1 MNKETVTAV
10 FNMTKRNIVKDIEIP
25 LYITANE
32 LVAALNEAYDLKI
45 DTSNVKNCYLKAEKP
60 IALLRGNKTLAEF
73 GVRNGTVIYFTE

>member
-1 MNKETVTAV
+1 MDKETVTTV

-32 LVAALNEAYDLKI
+32 LVVALNEAYDLKI

-73 GVRNGTVIYFTE
+73 GVRNGTVIYFTD

>member
-10 FNMTKRNIVKDIEIP
+10 FNMTKRNIIKDIEIP

-32 LVAALNEAYDLKI
+32 LVVALNEAYDLKI

>member
-1 MNKETVTAV
+1 MNRETVTAV
-10 FNMTKRNIVKDIEIP
+10 FNMTKRKIVKDIEIP

-32 LVAALNEAYDLKI
+32 LVVALNEAYDLKI

-60 IALLRGNKTLAEF
+60 IALLRGNKTLEEF

>member
-10 FNMTKRNIVKDIEIP
+10 FKMTKRNTAKDIEIP

-32 LVAALNEAYDLKI
+32 LVVALNEAYDLKI

-73 GVRNGTVIYFTE
+73 GIRNGTVIYFTE

>member
-10 FNMTKRNIVKDIEIP
+10 FNMTKRNIAKDIEIP

-32 LVAALNEAYDLKI
+32 LVVALNEAYDLKI

>member
-1 MNKETVTAV
+1 MNRETVTAV
-10 FNMTKRNIVKDIEIP
+10 FNMTKRKIVKDIEIP

-32 LVAALNEAYDLKI
+32 LVVALNEAYDLKS

-60 IALLRGNKTLAEF
+60 IALLRGNKTLEEF

>member
-1 MNKETVTAV
+1 MNKETVVAV
-10 FNMTKRNIVKDIEIP
+10 LNITKRNTVKDIEIP

-32 LVAALNEAYDLKI
+32 LVVALNEAYDLKI

-73 GVRNGTVIYFTE
+73 GVINGTVIYFTE

>member
-1 MNKETVTAV
+1 MNKETVVAV
-10 FNMTKRNIVKDIEIP
+10 LNITKRNTVKDIEIP
-25 LYITANE
+25 LHITANE
-32 LVAALNEAYDLKI
+32 LVVALNEAYDLKI

>member
-1 MNKETVTAV
+1 MNREAVTAV
-10 FNMTKRNIVKDIEIP
+10 FNMTKRKIVKDIEIP

-32 LVAALNEAYDLKI
+32 LVVALNEAYDLKI

-60 IALLRGNKTLAEF
+60 IALLRGNKTLEEF

>member
-10 FNMTKRNIVKDIEIP
+10 FCMTKLNVVKDIEIP
-25 LYITANE
+25 LFITANE
-32 LVAALNEAYDLKI
+32 LVIALNEAYDLKI
-45 DTSNVKNCYLKAEKP
+45 DTKNVKNCFLKAEKP

>member
-10 FNMTKRNIVKDIEIP
+10 FNMTKRNIQKDIEIP

-32 LVAALNEAYDLKI
+32 LVIALNEAYDLKI

-73 GVRNGTVIYFTE
+73 GLRNGTVIYFTE